1 METNG
6 TGSIV
11 QLEKDKPKGKC
22 RKWQL
27 RVSVGLDP
35 RTGKYRQR
43 TRTFKGTYTEAK
55 RALPEFID
63 ELSTKTDA
71 DRDVTFRE
79 CCDLW
84 LESPHVKSLRKTTRD
99 TYSAASRSFGMHLG
113 YARLSMLTA
122 ADVEDAAW
130 KLMSGDTLS
139 GSPAKPTTVSSWM
152 IKLSGMFKMF
162 AIKYG
167 YASTNPFA
175 DAALPKGTARK
186 PVDISDDEY
195 RRLVCDLRERLRTQ
209 GNGQAM
215 GALLALLVGLR
226 KMECVNA
233 SWKDIKNGQMH
244 VNGTKTDGSD
254 ATVPLSPVAL
264 EVLNEWK
271 EQQRGIMERLGL
283 EQLPSTPIATN
294 RWLKRSSRSTLY
306 SWWVCNEGAFGF
318 EGMTFHD
325 LRHAFVTHCCRAK
338 IHPKTIQKLARHR
351 NFLTTM
357 NIYAHVNKED
367 MENAVLLL

>member
-1 METNG
+1 
-6 TGSIV
+6 
-11 QLEKDKPKGKC
+11 
-22 RKWQL
+22 
-27 RVSVGLDP
+27 
-35 RTGKYRQR
+35 
-43 TRTFKGTYTEAK
+43 
-55 RALPEFID
+55 
-63 ELSTKTDA
+63 
-71 DRDVTFRE
+71 
-79 CCDLW
+79 
-84 LESPHVKSLRKTTRD
+84 
-99 TYSAASRSFGMHLG
+99 MHLG

-195 RRLVCDLRERLRTQ
+195 RRLVCDLRDRLRTQ

-271 EQQRGIMERLGL
+271 GSGADNGAFRIDSFHLSWR
-283 EQLPSTPIATN
+283 ATN

-306 SWWVCNEGAFGF
+306 SWWVCNAEFGF
-318 EGMTFHD
+318 EAAFD
-325 LRHAFVTHCCRAK
+325 LRHAFVTHCCQCEDT
-338 IHPKTIQKLARHR
+338 PKTIQKLARHR
-351 NFLTTM
+351 ELSHDDEHLCPREQGGHGGCSASSLERFFQSSSM
-357 NIYAHVNKED
+357 NHFASVCKMVINWGFNER
-367 MENAVLLL
+367 